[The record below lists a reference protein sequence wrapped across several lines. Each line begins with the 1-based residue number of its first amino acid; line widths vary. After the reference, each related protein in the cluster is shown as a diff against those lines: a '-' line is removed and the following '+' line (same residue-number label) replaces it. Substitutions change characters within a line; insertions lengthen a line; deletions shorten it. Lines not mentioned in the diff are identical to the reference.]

1 MRQTWRSCVIG
12 LVVAMIAL
20 GTGGCAKR
28 LAFATA
34 TKFGLDVSQRADQTV
49 EMSVGYDRI
58 ETVVMPA
65 EEKGVSDASDTYA
78 VLGTFQVKHG
88 NPFANQA
95 LVIHQFFATG
105 RAAIRAAETEQ
116 FQRLFGAEAADIY
129 RTGAEEVKKVEGVR
143 K

>member
-1 MRQTWRSCVIG
+1 VTLGRSVVI
-12 LVVAMIAL
+12 LVVLVTLAVS
-20 GTGGCAKR
+20 TPGCARR

-34 TKFGLDVSQRADQTV
+34 TTFGIDVSQQADQSV
-49 EMSVGYDRI
+49 QMSLGYDRA

-65 EEKGVSDASDTYA
+65 EEKGVSDATDTYA

-95 LVIHQFFATG
+95 LIIHQFFATG

-129 RTGAEEVKKVEGVR
+129 ATGSAEVKK
-143 K
+143 